1 VDERFDMDFNDITL
15 PDVDTSNWPV
25 WLAASWPLIEKW
37 GLVLLACM
45 LVWFVSGLVKKL
57 VVAFG
62 KRVTAKDKSFE
73 GSSWDI
79 ASSVARVFALIFLSP
94 LPLGLAGYDWEA
106 IINRRG
112 PGAFAAIAILVIA
125 VLFANWVA
133 RSMRKMGNQAHM
145 RHGADDT
152 LFAFSASLLKYVI
165 FAIAIVLALTQLG
178 FPTASLA
185 ALLGGAA
192 LAIGLALQDTLKAV
206 AAGVM
211 LAIFRPFR
219 IGDYVTLSGMEG
231 EITDITPFRTTFKQ
245 IDNKVVSVTNDKV
258 WGDPLVNH
266 TRQTRRRLDLYFDIS
281 YDDNMDHALETLL
294 GVANG
299 HPRVLA
305 KDETWVG
312 VHALADWSVRLRLRA
327 FVATPEFVQVRAD
340 ITKGVKEAFDR
351 EGISI
356 PFPHQVNMAYR
367 PPAQHTSEQAS
378 QSDITD
384 TED

>member
-1 VDERFDMDFNDITL
+1 MIPEDLTL
-15 PDVDTSNWPV
+15 PQIDTSSWPV
-25 WLAASWPLIEKW
+25 WAANTWPFVEKW
-37 GLVLLACM
+37 GIVLLACI
-45 LVWFVSGLVKKL
+45 LIWYVSTLVKWVVKL
-57 VVAFG
+57 IG
-62 KRVTAKDKSFE
+62 MRVSAKVKSFE
-73 GSSWDI
+73 GSSWDL
-79 ASSVARVFALIFLSP
+79 ASSIARIFALIFLSP

-106 IINRRG
+106 IIEKRG
-112 PGAFAAIAILVIA
+112 PGAFAAVAILIVA
-125 VLFANWVA
+125 VLVANWVS
-133 RSMRKMGNQAHM
+133 RSMRAFGGKAHA
-145 RHGADDT
+145 RTGADDT
-152 LFAFSASLLKYVI
+152 LFAFSASLIKYLI
-165 FAIAIVLALTQLG
+165 FAIAFVLALTQLG

-185 ALLGGAA
+185 ALLGASA

-219 IGDYVTLSGMEG
+219 IGDYVTLAGLEG

-245 IDNKVVSVTNDKV
+245 IDNKVISVTNDKV
-258 WGDPLVNH
+258 WGDPLINH

-281 YDDNMDHALETLL
+281 YDDNMDHALDVLR
-294 GVANG
+294 GVANN
-299 HPRVLA
+299 HPRVLS

-312 VHALADWSVRLRLRA
+312 VHALADWSVQLRLRA
-327 FVATPEFVQVRAD
+327 YVATPEFIQVRAD

-367 PPAQHTSEQAS
+367 PHKANGVAESGEGPT
-378 QSDITD
+378 IGK

>member
-1 VDERFDMDFNDITL
+1 MDFNDITL

-25 WLAASWPLIEKW
+25 WLAASWPFIEKW

-152 LFAFSASLLKYVI
+152 LFAFSASLLKYII

>member
-1 VDERFDMDFNDITL
+1 MDFNDITL
-15 PDVDTSNWPV
+15 PDVDTSDWPV
-25 WLAASWPLIEKW
+25 WLARSWPFIEKW

-112 PGAFAAIAILVIA
+112 PGAFAAAAILVIA

-133 RSMRKMGNQAHM
+133 RSMRKMGNQAHI

-219 IGDYVTLSGMEG
+219 IGDFVTLAGMDG

-281 YDDNMDHALETLL
+281 YDDNMDHALKALRE
-294 GVANG
+294 VANG

-327 FVATPEFVQVRAD
+327 FVATPEFVDVRAD

-351 EGISI
+351 EGITI

-367 PPAQHTSEQAS
+367 PPAQSVSEQPS
-378 QSDITD
+378 GSDITD